1 MKKAASIFLRA
12 DITHRDVESLA
23 GWMKNPHVTRYNEDS
38 RVGDQLLRM
47 AGTVPE
53 PLLTCRFN
61 QRGRFFLVSL
71 EEEAIGFV
79 KLKQQERDCW
89 EVVFAI
95 GDQTLWGNGYGS
107 RAVRAAQALV
117 FLEWR
122 ARKLTAKIYHG
133 NTRSV
138 ATVRGCGFR
147 EERRLEHLSCY
158 SITKDEYFAAI
169 GCG

>member
-23 GWMKNPHVTRYNEDS
+23 GWMKNPHVTRYLNEDS

-53 PLLTCRFN
+53 PLLTC
-61 QRGRFFLVSL
+61 RFFLVSL

-95 GDQTLWGNGYGS
+95 GDQTL
-107 RAVRAAQALV
+107 
-117 FLEWR
+117 
-122 ARKLTAKIYHG
+122 
-133 NTRSV
+133 
-138 ATVRGCGFR
+138 
-147 EERRLEHLSCY
+147 
-158 SITKDEYFAAI
+158 
-169 GCG
+169 

>member
-23 GWMKNPHVTRYNEDS
+23 GWMKNPHVTRSLNEDS

-47 AGTVPE
+47 AGAVPE

-95 GDQTLWGNGYGS
+95 GDQTL
-107 RAVRAAQALV
+107 
-117 FLEWR
+117 
-122 ARKLTAKIYHG
+122 
-133 NTRSV
+133 
-138 ATVRGCGFR
+138 
-147 EERRLEHLSCY
+147 
-158 SITKDEYFAAI
+158 
-169 GCG
+169 